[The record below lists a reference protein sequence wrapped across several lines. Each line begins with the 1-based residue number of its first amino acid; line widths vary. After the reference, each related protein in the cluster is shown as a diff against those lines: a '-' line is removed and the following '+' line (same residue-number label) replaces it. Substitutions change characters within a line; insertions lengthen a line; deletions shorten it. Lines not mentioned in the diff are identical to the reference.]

1 MDVVDVRVGQYMA
14 GLWACV
20 SVQLVSPDLWGHR
33 SQVRAGAS
41 SPIPMLSVS
50 VLPHLWWGV
59 RPSLSSVGTSSL
71 AAVSSEGQG
80 QFSQGQWGTEPAQH
94 GLLISTCMVSKA
106 PFGNMCHR
114 QQHRPQLLQDHT
126 LSLSLW
132 HQPWPWLLPWSQVT
146 GSALYS
152 ECRSPSGSVAIAP
165 TRPQVALIL
174 DINKL

>member
-1 MDVVDVRVGQYMA
+1 MDVVDIRVGQYMA

-20 SVQLVSPDLWGHR
+20 AVQSVSPDHWGHP

-71 AAVSSEGQG
+71 AEMSSFPRASEGLSELSMA
-80 QFSQGQWGTEPAQH
+80 FWFQH
-94 GLLISTCMVSKA
+94 AWFLRPPLVKCATD
-106 PFGNMCHR
+106 NN
-114 QQHRPQLLQDHT
+114 RPQLLQDHT

-132 HQPWPWLLPWSQVT
+132 HQPWPWMLPWSQVT
-146 GSALYS
+146 GSAIYS
-152 ECRSPSGSVAIAP
+152 ECHSPSGSVAIAP
-165 TRPQVALIL
+165 TRPQVVIIL
-174 DINKL
+174 VMNKL